1 MVTGS
6 QGLRERP
13 NGKVF
18 NTHHLPKAGP
28 KTAWKCLNID
38 LQGKFR
44 LVIAAGLIMVLV
56 NIAVFAYEVSS
67 MNKSISNLEIME
79 DLNNT
84 ILEMRR
90 YEKNYL
96 LYGKQDSLEQQV
108 SFCDQAV
115 EIFRHIPAYYSE
127 GITRTDYKQLDKYLK
142 QYRNIL
148 GELTKGIHNTLPDIA
163 TEKKFRSAGK
173 ALVDASS
180 DLHKVEK
187 RRMAGAAENAFRWP
201 LFFMGFLLLL
211 FIVGSSLV
219 TKKVIKP
226 LAELE
231 KATAKIANGDF
242 SPIPRTGRIQSQVD
256 RLVAAFNR
264 MAEELETRQE
274 QVIHSRKIASLGTLV
289 SGVAHELNNPINNI
303 VLTIDTLTG
312 GRKISEEKRAVLLN
326 DILTQALRSSDIVKN
341 LLDFSRAETSGLKDL
356 NPALLL
362 RQTVHLVENQ
372 LILAKVKFHDK
383 IGDDLPLVLGN
394 RQGLQQVFMNLIVN
408 AIQAMSGGGD
418 LTIQATSEDKRE
430 IRVVVSD
437 TGSGIPARNLPHI
450 FDPFFTTKQVGKGTG
465 LGLSVSY
472 GIIKKHGGKITVES
486 KEGEGTVF
494 TVILP
499 ASDQV
504 VHG

>member
-1 MVTGS
+1 MS
-6 QGLRERP
+6 FP
-13 NGKVF
+13 SF
-18 NTHHLPKAGP
+18 
-28 KTAWKCLNID
+28 NID

-56 NIAVFAYEVSS
+56 NIGVFAYEVSS

-96 LYGKQDSLEQQV
+96 LYGKQDSLDQQI
-108 SFCDQAV
+108 SFCDQAL
-115 EIFRHIPAYYSE
+115 EISRHIPAYYSK
-127 GITRTDYKQLDKYLK
+127 GRTRTDYDQLAKYLD

-148 GELTKGIHNTLPDIA
+148 SELTKDVRSTIPSFA
-163 TEKKFRSAGK
+163 TQEKFRRAGK

-187 RRMAGAAENAFRWP
+187 RRMAGAAQNAFRWP

-211 FIVGSSLV
+211 FMVGSSLV
-219 TKKVIKP
+219 TSKVIRP
-226 LAELE
+226 LVELE
-231 KATAKIANGDF
+231 KGTAKIANGDF
-242 SPIPRTGRIQSQVD
+242 SPIPHTGRIQSQVD

-303 VLTIDTLTG
+303 VLTIDSLTG

-326 DILTQALRSSDIVKN
+326 DILTQALRASEIVKN
-341 LLDFSRAETSGLKDL
+341 LLDFSRAETSVLQDL
-356 NPALLL
+356 HPTQLL

-372 LILAKVKFHDK
+372 LLLAEVKFHDK
-383 IGDDLPLVLGN
+383 IADDLPLVLGN
-394 RQGLQQVFMNLIVN
+394 RHSLQQVFMNLIVN
-408 AIQAMSGGGD
+408 AIQAMPEGGD

-430 IRVVVSD
+430 TRVLVSD

-450 FDPFFTTKQVGKGTG
+450 FDPFFTTKEVGKGTG

-486 KEGEGTVF
+486 KEGRGTTF